1 MVANARATGQRG
13 RDDSWAERAVQR
25 EGRRAAREAPGQLG
39 GSLFSRAKKVICR
52 GGSSRGGSS
61 RGESSRETGTPSTPV
76 HPDSQEEIECSR
88 TQQTPRQSF
97 CCEAPAPEEGVW
109 LIDEQGNPIRRR
121 GRTTCADIQ
130 NMPPG
135 TRIHIEVNENNIPC
149 NIPESILLGTYL
161 GVVARDPVLAPIAF
175 PDWRNKGMEPFKK
188 KMLAEVE
195 SKFEFPGHICHW
207 ILQSLGVKWRNY
219 KTTLK
224 AEHWDSRPIEKIMEN
239 VPHGVDQMQ
248 WCQLVTQWS
257 KPEDQTQA
265 CNLLAEEGL
274 TPEDG
279 NIEANERVFT
289 IVMGPEHSGRV
300 RTQGFGVTPTR
311 YFPQSK
317 SEEGGGS
324 GSNFGQMDSLR
335 EEFRSFR
342 DNQMREF
349 GSFRDEMR
357 QFMQQFQMNQPSHG
371 GSEMGGNDN
380 SSDA

>member
-1 MVANARATGQRG
+1 MT
-13 RDDSWAERAVQR
+13 
-25 EGRRAAREAPGQLG
+25 G
-39 GSLFSRAKKVICR
+39 GSLFSRAKKAICR

-61 RGESSRETGTPSTPV
+61 RGESSRDTGTPSTLV

-97 CCEAPAPEEGVW
+97 YSEAPAPEEGVW

-195 SKFEFPGHICHW
+195 EKAAKNSANAKKQTFPHTMGRVSSVRRQKETTDCNYEKSIECTKMGPGH
-207 ILQSLGVKWRNY
+207 
-219 KTTLK
+219 LK
-224 AEHWDSRPIEKIMEN
+224 MLCNDGYIYIM
-239 VPHGVDQMQ
+239 
-248 WCQLVTQWS
+248 
-257 KPEDQTQA
+257 QT

-274 TPEDG
+274 TPEDE

-300 RTQGFGVTPTR
+300 RTQGFGVTPIR

-317 SEEGGGS
+317 NEEGGGS
-324 GSNFGQMDSLR
+324 GSNFGQMTSLR

-371 GSEMGGNDN
+371 GSEMIYIGNDCY
-380 SSDA
+380 SGQALTWICVFFDAKHPH